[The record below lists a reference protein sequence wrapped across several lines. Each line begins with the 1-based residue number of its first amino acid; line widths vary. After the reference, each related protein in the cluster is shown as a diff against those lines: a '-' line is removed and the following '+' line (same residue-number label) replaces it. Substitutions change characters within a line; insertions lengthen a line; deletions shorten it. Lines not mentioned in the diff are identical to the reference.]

1 MKNIYWNGNGKCQN
15 QLNIYDGLKPNIGIT
30 LNKYMNLFI
39 TTSNVYYDVHKND
52 GCNLLTYYDEKIKKY
67 IMPFANDIHSLSL
80 NVQMDLLIKNFK
92 NKNQLEEF
100 MDEVILYLQDKDL
113 NYKKYS
119 VFSHYQN
126 KELCKEAKEGF
137 QEISFGNENN
147 YNNWVNHRVTNMQ
160 YVFVK

>member
-1 MKNIYWNGNGKCQN
+1 
-15 QLNIYDGLKPNIGIT
+15 
-30 LNKYMNLFI
+30 
-39 TTSNVYYDVHKND
+39 
-52 GCNLLTYYDEKIKKY
+52 
-67 IMPFANDIHSLSL
+67 L

-92 NKNQLEEF
+92 NKKKLEAF

-113 NYKKYS
+113 TYKKYS
-119 VFSHYQN
+119 VFSNYQN

-160 YVFVK
+160 YIFVK